1 MDKYLRKIEIFGDS
15 ILRGVQLNPEN
26 KKYVID
32 NNKDLE
38 KNTKQ
43 HEIEIVNCS
52 KFGCTIGKGKVM
64 LEKSL
69 EKGLVC
75 DAIVME
81 YGGNDCDF
89 NWKDVAENPDKDHV
103 PNTPLDVFVKTY
115 YEMIDLLKKK
125 GIQPILTTLPPIDP
139 QRFFD
144 WFCNGL
150 NKENVL
156 KFLGSINT
164 IYRHQETYSRAVE
177 KIAKDTNCLLVDL
190 RGAFLGKRRV
200 ENLLCEDGIHPNTE
214 GQKVITQAFSEFAN
228 LALA

>member
-1 MDKYLRKIEIFGDS
+1 MEKYLKKIEVFGDS
-15 ILRGVQLNPEN
+15 ILKGIQLNSEN

-32 NNKDLE
+32 NNINTQMICE
-38 KNTKQ
+38 KHN
-43 HEIEIVNCS
+43 IEIINCS
-52 KFGCTIGKGKVM
+52 KFGCTIGKGKKL

-69 EKGLVC
+69 EKGMVC
-75 DAIVME
+75 DAVVME

-89 NWKDVAENPDKDHV
+89 NWKDVAENPEKEHQ
-103 PNTPLDVFVKTY
+103 PNTPLEIFIKTY
-115 YEMIDLLKKK
+115 HEIIETLKNK

-177 KIAKDTNCLLVDL
+177 KIARDTNCLLVDL
-190 RGAFLGKRRV
+190 RGAFLGKKRV

-214 GQKVITQAFSEFAN
+214 GQKVITEAFLEFAEV
-228 LALA
+228 ALA

>member
-1 MDKYLRKIEIFGDS
+1 
-15 ILRGVQLNPEN
+15 
-26 KKYVID
+26 
-32 NNKDLE
+32 
-38 KNTKQ
+38 
-43 HEIEIVNCS
+43 
-52 KFGCTIGKGKVM
+52 
-64 LEKSL
+64 
-69 EKGLVC
+69 
-75 DAIVME
+75 
-81 YGGNDCDF
+81 
-89 NWKDVAENPDKDHV
+89 
-103 PNTPLDVFVKTY
+103 
-115 YEMIDLLKKK
+115 MIDLLKKK

>member
-1 MDKYLRKIEIFGDS
+1 MDKNFRKIEVFGDS
-15 ILRGVQLNPEN
+15 ILKGIQLNSEN

-32 NNKDLE
+32 NNIDVEMISKKHD
-38 KNTKQ
+38 
-43 HEIEIVNCS
+43 IEIVNCS
-52 KFGCTIGKGKVM
+52 KFGCTIGKGKVL

-69 EKGLVC
+69 EKGMVC

-81 YGGNDCDF
+81 FGGNDCDF

-103 PNTPLDVFVKTY
+103 PHTPLDIFIKTY
-115 YEMIDLLKKK
+115 SEMIDLLKKK

-156 KFLGSINT
+156 KWLGSINT

-177 KIAKDTNCLLVDL
+177 KIAKDSNCLLVDL